1 MHEEKARVAVVWGAG
16 GLGIALAEALS
27 RRGAYDQVVLV
38 SRKPESHTSSAY
50 TVMEG
55 DLLDEASIERV
66 ISDVKALGQVVTVVS
81 AVGVLHGDDLQ
92 PEKALRQVNSQ
103 NLHHVFSVNAIGPSL
118 LAKHFVP
125 IMPRKSRA
133 VFAAISARVGSISDN
148 RLGGWHAYRASKAA
162 LNMMLKTISIE
173 WQRANPHSVCIG
185 LHPGTVDTD
194 LSKPFQRG
202 VPPEKLFTPEHSA
215 TMLVGV
221 LENATSEQTGGVFD
235 YAGKK
240 VPE

>member
-1 MHEEKARVAVVWGAG
+1 MHEEKARVAIVWGAG
-16 GLGIALAEALS
+16 GLGVALAEVLS
-27 RRGAYDQVVLV
+27 RSDSYDQIVLV
-38 SRKPESHTSSAY
+38 SRNPQDMSSPY
-50 TVMEG
+50 RVMEG
-55 DLLDEASIERV
+55 DLLDEASISRV
-66 ISDVKALGQVVTVVS
+66 VADVQTIGQVVTVVS
-81 AVGVLHGDDLQ
+81 AVGVLHGDGLQ
-92 PEKALRQVNSQ
+92 PEKSLRQLNNQ
-103 NLHHVFSVNAIGPSL
+103 NLQHVFAVNAVGPSL

-162 LNMMLKTISIE
+162 LNMMVKTISIE
-173 WQRANPHSVCIG
+173 WRRTNAQSVCIG

-202 VPPEKLFTPEHSA
+202 VPPEKLFTPEQSA
-215 TMLVGV
+215 TMLADV